1 MKRKTRRKIL
11 KLKLTNKEL
20 KELFEWA
27 DKLNYPLSAKL
38 KTAIASTI
46 TASPAGSFLWHVFY
60 YYKCDVEKVKTEL
73 ERQYNEEGTKGMGL
87 RWGFKQTTI
96 LQGLKKLEIKTKSR
110 EYNHAPHGLAREAF
124 KRYGGIKKVLEK
136 FGNVTRFG
144 KVCKISYT
152 NLAFFLK
159 KRGYYYDKDERKWKL
174 KKEGVNYVKQS
185 KPNKTR

>member
-1 MKRKTRRKIL
+1 MKTKKRHNKIF

-87 RWGFKQTTI
+87 RWGFKRTTI
-96 LQGLKKLEIKTKSR
+96 LQGLKKLRIKTKSR

-124 KRYGGIKKVLEK
+124 KRYGGIKKVLKE
-136 FGNVTRFG
+136 FGSVTRFG

-159 KRGYYYDKDERKWKL
+159 KRGYYYDKDERKWKFKRSEL
-174 KKEGVNYVKQS
+174 CQTK
-185 KPNKTR
+185 